1 MAATGCEATEL
12 IRLSPE
18 PEAPLATA
26 MTQTLSDN
34 SRTAESGG
42 SVFLVP
48 VEDAATCALPAFDF
62 EQLLAEEQE
71 KDLLR
76 FLTCGSVDDGKS
88 TLIGRLLY
96 DSQNVFEDQIH
107 AVAKASE
114 HRSAN
119 GAIDL
124 SLLTDGLRAEREQGI
139 TIDVA
144 YRYFATAR
152 RKFIIADT
160 PGHEQYTRNM
170 ATGASTC
177 HLAILLIDARH
188 GVLPQSRRHGFI
200 CSLLGIRNY
209 VVAVNKMDLVGY
221 DQAVFERI
229 RDEFTA
235 FLASVGVE
243 NAYFIPVS
251 ALAGDNVVR
260 HSHKMPW
267 FNGPNLLEHL
277 ETVEIDTE
285 ESDTGFRMAVQR
297 VVRPDH
303 TFRGYAGQI
312 ASGAIHPGD
321 DITVLPSGLRSR
333 VKRIATFDG
342 DLKEAS
348 VSMPA
353 TIVLEDE
360 LDISRGDMLFSGPVS
375 PHISRQFEAHVVWM
389 NDRPLDPAR
398 RYLVKHTTQTA
409 AAEITAIRYRIDIHT
424 LAHEPAQELP
434 MNAIGLVEITTA
446 KPIFFDAYARNRF
459 TGSFII
465 IDPAT
470 NATAGAGM
478 LVQPKAVA
486 RRSGAVAA
494 LAVLGPVTPAERIAR
509 WGHRAAVVRLGH
521 RAALAQALERKL
533 FERGCAVVVLEHWHG
548 ETVKA
553 LDRAGILVLVLA
565 PRPIEEE
572 PLPGDDLEAAD
583 EIMRRLEEQGIL
595 RPMDAMTGGGGI

>member
-1 MAATGCEATEL
+1 MANATISRLEEAMDTP
-12 IRLSPE
+12 RDTRPS
-18 PEAPLATA
+18 
-26 MTQTLSDN
+26 
-34 SRTAESGG
+34 
-42 SVFLVP
+42 
-48 VEDAATCALPAFDF
+48 FDF
-62 EQLLAEEQE
+62 EHFLAEEQE

-119 GAIDL
+119 GALDL

-177 HLAILLIDARH
+177 DLAILLIDARH

-221 DQAVFERI
+221 DRAVFDRI
-229 RDEFTA
+229 QEEFTA
-235 FLASVGVE
+235 FLASVGVN
-243 NAYFIPVS
+243 NAYFIPLS

-260 HSHKMPW
+260 PSRNMPW
-267 FNGPNLLEHL
+267 FDGPNLLEYL
-277 ETVEIDTE
+277 ETVEIDAE

-303 TFRGYAGQI
+303 TFRGYAGQV

-321 DITVLPSGLRSR
+321 AITVLPSGLRSR
-333 VKRIATFDG
+333 VKRIASFDG
-342 DLKEAS
+342 DLSEVTAH
-348 VSMPA
+348 MPA
-353 TIVLEDE
+353 TLVLEDE
-360 LDISRGDMLFSGPVS
+360 LDISRGDMIYAGPVS
-375 PHISRQFEAHVVWM
+375 PHVARRFEAHVVWM
-389 NDRPLDPAR
+389 NDRPLDPSR
-398 RYLVKHTTQTA
+398 RYLLKHTTQTV
-409 AAEITAIRYRIDIHT
+409 AAEIAAIRHRIDIHT
-424 LAHEPAQELP
+424 LAHEATPELP

-446 KPIFFDAYARNRF
+446 KPLFFDAYARNRF
-459 TGSFII
+459 TGSFIL
-465 IDPAT
+465 IDIET

-478 LVQPKAVA
+478 MVQPKTLA
-486 RRSGAVAA
+486 RRSGTAA
-494 LAVLGPVTPAERIAR
+494 AFTTLGPVTPAERIAR
-509 WGHRAAVVRLGH
+509 WGHRSTVVRLGH
-521 RAALAQALERKL
+521 RAELAQALERKL
-533 FERGCAVVVLEHWHG
+533 FERGCAVAVLEHWNP
-548 ETVKA
+548 EAIKS
-553 LDRAGILVLVLA
+553 LERAGLLVLVLA

-583 EIMRRLEEQGIL
+583 EIARRLEEQGIL